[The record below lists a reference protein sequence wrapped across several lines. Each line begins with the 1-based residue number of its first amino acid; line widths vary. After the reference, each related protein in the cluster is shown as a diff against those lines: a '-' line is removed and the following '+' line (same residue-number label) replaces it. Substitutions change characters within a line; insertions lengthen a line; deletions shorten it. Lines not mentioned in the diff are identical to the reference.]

1 MSKDDFNIHDSEN
14 NPESETHLKE
24 NNKKFS
30 KQCLKV
36 MELLH
41 RGIRLTTINAV
52 SYGILSLPRRILDLK
67 ENGIKIDEQWL
78 LDDNGKRTI
87 KEWYILQR
95 IERPT
100 KKEVAERWSKKL
112 KENPP
117 NFKQLDLL

>member
-1 MSKDDFNIHDSEN
+1 MKDDFYIHDREN
-14 NPESETHLKE
+14 NPESEQHLKE

-95 IERPT
+95 IEKPR
-100 KKEVAERWSKKL
+100 KKDVVNEWNKKL